1 MSDTITLSRGALFER
16 VWSTPVRVLAAE
28 YGISNIGLAKICRK
42 MDIPMP
48 GLGYWARV
56 AHGQKPKKTKLPKAT
71 ASTRTEYVLQPLPK
85 KAPTEAIPRA
95 PGTLPDVPIAEALRS
110 RDLQEAIRSL
120 LATLNTSKP
129 ERDGQVRL
137 PGHGGSFVRLS
148 LPAKERALLI
158 LDGLAKALELR
169 GHQMRFTERQS
180 NYQPYKLIAVVND
193 IEVQMGIVEPL
204 IRSEHRLSP
213 EEQARFKRTGYS
225 WGPAYDFTPSG
236 RLIFSMGGYSGT
248 SYKWSDGARKKLEE
262 QLGEVVLAFEDEA
275 VRVVAARV
283 AEEERQVRVQEEQRA
298 PRCRQSARQLRSG
311 LGRGPRED
319 G

>member
-1 MSDTITLSRGALFER
+1 MSDTITLARGTLFER
-16 VWSTPVRVLAAE
+16 VWSTPMRALAAE
-28 YGISNIGLAKICRK
+28 YGISNVGLAKICKK

-85 KAPTEAIPRA
+85 APTEAIPGA
-95 PGTLPDVPIAEALRS
+95 PRTPPDVPIAEALHS
-110 RDLQEAIRSL
+110 RYLHEAIRSL

-148 LPAKERALLI
+148 LAAKERALLI

-180 NYQPYKLIAVVND
+180 NYQPYRLIAVVND

-204 IRSEHRLSP
+204 TRSEHRLSP

-225 WGPAYDFTPSG
+225 WGPTYDFTPSG
-236 RLIFSMGGYSGT
+236 RLSFSMGGYSGT
-248 SYKWSDGARKKLEE
+248 SYKWSDGGRKKLEE
-262 QLGEVVLAFEDEA
+262 QLGEIVLAFEDEA
-275 VRVVAARV
+275 VRVVAASV
-283 AEEERQVRVQEEQRA
+283 AEEER
-298 PRCRQSARQLRSG
+298 
-311 LGRGPRED
+311 
-319 G
+319 